1 MVSGGGRMSNDS
13 SGKARLRAVAHG
25 LVQGV
30 GFRYYVLSRAR
41 LLGVTGYVRNAPDGT
56 VETVAEGERELLEQL
71 LEAIE
76 RGPVSASVRYVERQW
91 LPYRG
96 QYYRFDVRG

>member
-1 MVSGGGRMSNDS
+1 MATS
-13 SGKARLRAVAHG
+13 SDQGEQARLRAVVHG

-41 LLGVTGYVRNAPDGT
+41 LLGVTGYVRNASDGT
-56 VETVAEGERELLEQL
+56 VEVVAEGERELLEQL

-76 RGPVSASVRYVERQW
+76 RGPIGASVHSVDQQW
-91 LPYRG
+91 LTPRG
-96 QYYRFDVRG
+96 QYYRFEIRG

>member
-1 MVSGGGRMSNDS
+1 MGSR
-13 SGKARLRAVAHG
+13 ARLRAVAQG
-25 LVQGV
+25 VVQGV

-41 LLGVTGYVRNAPDGT
+41 LLGLVGYVRNRPDGA
-56 VETVAEGERELLEQL
+56 VEVIAEGERPLLEELLE
-71 LEAIE
+71 AVE
-76 RGPVSASVRYVERQW
+76 RGPISAAVRCVEREW

>member
-1 MVSGGGRMSNDS
+1 MTDNTASGE
-13 SGKARLRAVAHG
+13 ARVRAVAHG
-25 LVQGV
+25 MVQGV

-56 VETVAEGERELLEQL
+56 VEVIAEGERRLLEQL

-76 RGPVSASVRYVERQW
+76 RGPIGASVHSVDRQW
-91 LPYRG
+91 LAARS
-96 QYYRFDVRG
+96 QYYRFEIRG

>member
-1 MVSGGGRMSNDS
+1 MDS
-13 SGKARLRAVAHG
+13 LSSERVRVRAVAHG
-25 LVQGV
+25 VVQGV

-56 VETVAEGERELLEQL
+56 VEVVAEGERGLLEQL

-76 RGPVSASVRYVERQW
+76 RGPIGASVHSVDRQW
-91 LPYRG
+91 LAARG
-96 QYYRFDVRG
+96 QYYRFEIRG

>member
-1 MVSGGGRMSNDS
+1 MNTETGST
-13 SGKARLRAVAHG
+13 ARLRAVAHG
-25 LVQGV
+25 MVQGV

-41 LLGVTGYVRNAPDGT
+41 LLGVTGYVRNAPDGS
-56 VETVAEGERELLEQL
+56 VETVAEGERHLLEQL

-76 RGPVSASVRYVERQW
+76 RGPISASVHRVERQW

-96 QYYRFDVRG
+96 QYYRFEVRG

>member
-1 MVSGGGRMSNDS
+1 MLS
-13 SGKARLRAVAHG
+13 SDRQLERLRAVAHG

-41 LLGVTGYVRNAPDGT
+41 LLNLGGYVRNLPDGS
-56 VETVAEGERELLEQL
+56 VEVVAEGERALLEQL
-71 LEAIE
+71 LEAVE
-76 RGPVSASVRYVERQW
+76 RGPIGATVAYVEREW

-96 QYYRFDVRG
+96 QFHRFEVRG